1 MNNRLEHEGPP
12 AAGTRTVVEPIAAH
26 WQDERLWLELVSDP
40 KTRHWSVRVRDE
52 FGHRVQR
59 QLGLDRALGML
70 ACGAHGR
77 ARPPL
82 SRRDV

>member
-40 KTRHWSVRVRDE
+40 NTRHWSVRVHGE
-52 FGHRVQR
+52 CGHSLRR
-59 QLGLDRALGML
+59 HLGLEQALGVL
-70 ACGAHGR
+70 ACGVPGRIHPHGG
-77 ARPPL
+77 
-82 SRRDV
+82 RDT